1 MMQDEVKMETIQAVD
16 RAFQI
21 LETISRKG
29 NMTAASLTRE
39 LKISK
44 ASLSRLLYTL
54 VQNGYLEINKSNEYL
69 LTLKAY
75 EIGINALQNL
85 DKLSLI
91 NSTLV
96 DLNRETGRIAQFS
109 IEDSN
114 QLLCI
119 QSIGQNGISFSVY
132 TNVGKRSPL
141 YCTSAGK
148 AILSART
155 NSEIIDLWDTFD
167 AKPLTSHTI
176 TNLQDFLKEIACTK
190 QRGYALDREESE
202 YQLYCVG
209 AAVLDHTGRPIG
221 AISLSGSTLTP
232 EEENTLSSCVIQAS
246 QRLSSLLGYVLQ

>member
-1 MMQDEVKMETIQAVD
+1 MAQEITKMETIQAVD
-16 RAFQI
+16 RAFLI

-29 NMTAASLTRE
+29 SITPVDLSRE

-54 VQNGYLEINKSNEYL
+54 VQDGYLEQTKNNEYI
-69 LTLKAY
+69 LTLKSY
-75 EIGINALQNL
+75 EVGINALQNL

-91 NSTLV
+91 NSALV

-119 QSIGQNGISFSVY
+119 QSIGQSGTSFSIY

-148 AILSART
+148 AILAT
-155 NSEIIDLWDTFD
+155 YANSDIIDKWNGFD
-167 AKPLTSHTI
+167 IKALTTHTI
-176 TNLQDFLKEIACTK
+176 VDMQEFLKEIAEIK
-190 QRGYALDREESE
+190 KRRYALDREESE
-202 YQLYCVG
+202 YRLFCVG
-209 AAVLDHTGRPIG
+209 AAVYDHTGLPIG
-221 AISLSGSTLTP
+221 AVSLSGDTLTQ
-232 EEENTLSSCVIQAS
+232 EEEKTLSDTVIQTA
-246 QRLSSLLGYVLQ
+246 QRLSGLLGYVK